1 MGAKKYAYEDGA
13 GELHITVAGVSKY
26 TGAEELARRG
36 GIEAFKEGFIWYDAG
51 GLESVY
57 NDDPEVKEVTIDD
70 HKLQI
75 ISNVLLRPSTYTL
88 GITGEY
94 ARILENPV
102 IWLALMQ

>member
-1 MGAKKYAYEDGA
+1 MGAKKYAYEDAA

-26 TGAEELARRG
+26 KGAQELAQRG
-36 GIEAFKEGFIWYDAG
+36 GLDAFKEGFVWYDAG
-51 GLESVY
+51 GIESVY
-57 NDDPEVKEVTIDD
+57 NDDPDIKEVIIDG

-75 ISNVLLRPSTYTL
+75 SSNVLLRPSTYTL

-102 IWLALMQ
+102 IWLALMK